1 MSATGESSR
10 VDVRSRKRFTSE
22 EKREIVAAY
31 RAAGSQTERGE
42 VLRRFGTY
50 QQAVWRWGKQ
60 IDEGTLGKSRKGR
73 PASGRDLGKV
83 RVRELEARLVTAR
96 AKISDLEELVGV
108 QGKCLALHAQVQVGD
123 SAGSMTR

>member
-1 MSATGESSR
+1 MSATGKSSR
-10 VDVRSRKRFTSE
+10 VDVRSSKRFTNE

-31 RAAGSQTERGE
+31 RAAESQTERGE

-60 IDEGTLGKSRKGR
+60 VDDDSLGKSKKGR
-73 PASGRDLGKV
+73 PATGRDLAKV
-83 RVRELEARLVTAR
+83 RVRELEAQLVKAR
-96 AKISDLEELVGV
+96 AKISDLEDLVGV
-108 QGKCLALHAQVQVGD
+108 QGKCLALHARVQVGD

>member
-1 MSATGESSR
+1 VSAIGESSR
-10 VDVRSRKRFTSE
+10 VDVRSRKQFTVE
-22 EKREIVAAY
+22 ERREAVAAY

-60 IDEGTLGKSRKGR
+60 IDEGTLGRSQRGR
-73 PASGRDLGKV
+73 PATGRDRAKV
-83 RVRELEARLVTAR
+83 RVRELEAQLAKTRV
-96 AKISDLEELVGV
+96 KISEVEESVGV

-123 SAGSMTR
+123 SAGSTTK